1 MVMTEMAEA
10 DVVIVGSG
18 ATGSLLAARLG
29 TAGRKV
35 VVLEGGPP
43 RKLDQ
48 MYSSTI
54 WSRDLKWAGPPAR
67 VAGANPVTFPFE
79 AGWGQGGSALHHYA
93 CWFRLHE
100 EEFKVATVHGTGFDW
115 PIEYRDLQPYY
126 DALQKE
132 VGLSGDKDQEIWRP
146 PGEPYPMPP
155 QPVFRQAQ
163 LLAEGF
169 ARQGLKT
176 APLPMAI
183 NSVPYKGRP
192 ACLQDGWCDAGC
204 PTGALAN
211 PIVIFG
217 EAMKKAG
224 VETRYN
230 AFVSRIL
237 TTPSGRRA
245 KSVEYFDADGTK
257 KTIDAKLVILAAFA
271 VQTPRILLNSANDR
285 HPRGL
290 ANSSGRVGRYFT
302 PHAAV
307 NLYGMF
313 AEETENHMGR
323 TGGQLMCQ
331 DDYSPGPEQ
340 GFVGGYTWRI
350 GAALKLADLGGLA
363 NARVDL
369 FGERLK
375 TFMEKASKHLA
386 TMSALITNQPSFENA
401 ITLTSEKDDN
411 GIPLARLT
419 NTLGADAKK
428 AAQGAIKQ
436 GLAIFKTAGASEAWA
451 APLRTEH
458 MMGGTMMGEDP
469 AQSVT
474 DGYGRTHDV
483 ENLFISG
490 PGLMPSVGAVNPT
503 FTASAL
509 AARTADHIV
518 GNWAAFAAN

>member
-1 MVMTEMAEA
+1 MVTVEMAEA

-29 TAGRKV
+29 AAGRKV

-43 RKLDQ
+43 RSLDR

-54 WSRDLKWAGPPAR
+54 WSRNLKWAGPPAR
-67 VAGANPVTFPFE
+67 IAGENPVTFPFE

-100 EEFKVATVHGTGFDW
+100 EDFRIATLHGASFDW

-132 VGLSGDKDQEIWRP
+132 VGLSGDRDQEIWRP

-155 QPVFRQAQ
+155 QPSFRQAQ
-163 LLAEGF
+163 LLADGF
-169 ARQGLKT
+169 AKQGLKT

-183 NSVPYKGRP
+183 NSVTYNGRP

-230 AFVSRIL
+230 AFVSRLL
-237 TTPSGRRA
+237 TKPSGRRVQ
-245 KSVEYFDADGTK
+245 SVEYFEDNGTK
-257 KTIDAKLVILAAFA
+257 RTIDAKLVILAAFA
-271 VQTPRILLNSANDR
+271 VQTPRILLNSADGR
-285 HPRGL
+285 HPNGL

-313 AEETENHMGR
+313 PEETENHMGR

-331 DDYSPGPEQ
+331 DDYSSDPARGYL
-340 GFVGGYTWRI
+340 GGYTWRI

-363 NARVDL
+363 NSRVDL

-375 TFMEKASKHLA
+375 TFVEKASKHLA
-386 TMSALITNQPSFENA
+386 TMSALIANQPSVENA
-401 ITLTSEKDDN
+401 ITLTSERDRN

-428 AAQGAIKQ
+428 AAQSAVKQ
-436 GLAIFKTAGASEAWA
+436 GLDIFKAAGAGDVWA

-469 AQSVT
+469 GQSVT

-483 ENLFISG
+483 ENLFIAG
-490 PGLMPSVGAVNPT
+490 PGLMPTVGAVNPT

-509 AARTADHIV
+509 AARTADHII
-518 GNWAAFAAN
+518 GNWTAFGAS

>member
-1 MVMTEMAEA
+1 MAEA
-10 DVVIVGSG
+10 DVVVVGSG

-29 TAGRKV
+29 AAGRKV

-43 RKLDQ
+43 RRLER

-67 VAGANPVTFPFE
+67 VAGKNPVTFPFE

-100 EEFKVATVHGTGFDW
+100 EDFKFATINGIGFDW

-126 DALQKE
+126 DTLQKE
-132 VGLSGDKDQEIWRP
+132 VGLSGDKDREIWRP

-169 ARQGLKT
+169 AKRGMHT

-183 NSVPYKGRP
+183 NSVPYNGRP

-217 EAMKKAG
+217 KAMKKAG

-245 KSVEYFDADGTK
+245 NSVEYFEADGTK

-271 VQTPRILLNSANDR
+271 VQTPRILLNSADDR
-285 HPRGL
+285 HPNGL
-290 ANSSGRVGRYFT
+290 ANSSGCVGRYFT

-313 AEETENHMGR
+313 SEETEVHMGR

-331 DDYSPGPEQ
+331 DDYSSDPAR
-340 GFVGGYTWRI
+340 GFIGGYTWRI

-375 TFMEKASKHLA
+375 MFMERASRHLA
-386 TMSALITNQPSFENA
+386 TMSALIANQPSFENG
-401 ITLTSEKDDN
+401 ITLTSEKDKN
-411 GIPLARLT
+411 GIPLARLN
-419 NTLGADAKK
+419 NTLSADAIK

-436 GLAIFKTAGASEAWA
+436 GLDIFKAAGAAEAWA
-451 APLRTEH
+451 ASLRTEH
-458 MMGGTMMGEDP
+458 MMGGTLMGEDP
-469 AQSVT
+469 ARSVT
-474 DGYGRTHDV
+474 DSFGRTHDV
-483 ENLFISG
+483 DNLFIAG
-490 PGLMPSVGAVNPT
+490 TGLMPTVGAVNPT

-509 AARTADHIV
+509 AARTAEHIID
-518 GNWAAFAAN
+518 NWATFEAS